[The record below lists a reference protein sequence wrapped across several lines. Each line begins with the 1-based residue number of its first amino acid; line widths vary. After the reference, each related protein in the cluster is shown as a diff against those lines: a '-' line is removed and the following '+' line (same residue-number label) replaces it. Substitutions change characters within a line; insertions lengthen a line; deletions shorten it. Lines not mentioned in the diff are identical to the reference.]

1 MDVKE
6 KEDIKKWI
14 KYWELAGIALKEV
27 KKNELVSFNYAKNME
42 LLDEMLQW
50 AHENRTIRISS
61 GLIDQQR
68 LFVKLRY
75 KNIK

>member
-68 LFVKLRY
+68 LFAKLRY